1 MNFKNIFGTKE
12 LGSFTIQSI
21 SGCGKFVK
29 FENGEVTTRNHMEK
43 NGPSFEWIEDNAFKL
58 PEGWRSLTNEKGF
71 TFFTEKEDTGVK
83 IEGIKWG

>member
-12 LGSFTIQSI
+12 LGSFTIQAI

-43 NGPSFEWIEDNAFKL
+43 NGPSFEWIEDNSFKL
-58 PEGWRSLTNEKGF
+58 PEGWRSLVNEKGF

-83 IEGIKWG
+83 IDGIKWG